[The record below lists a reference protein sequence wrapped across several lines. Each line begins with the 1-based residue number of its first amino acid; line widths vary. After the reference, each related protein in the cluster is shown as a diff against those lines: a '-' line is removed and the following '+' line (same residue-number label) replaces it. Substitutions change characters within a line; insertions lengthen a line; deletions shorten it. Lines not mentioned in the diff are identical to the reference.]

1 RCLKGGCAVRRVG
14 VRGDSEERAYR
25 RPFDPEVAA
34 QVLDALGVDGFAR
47 VVQCWVCSV
56 SGLPKRQAVLVRMR
70 ETWRVRGEDTGVPV
84 ERVFYLRHDR
94 GEWYLDG
101 SCRTLPN
108 ELDAVFDRGPVSR
121 GRTPLES
128 LVEQVYEEAESA
140 AGIGRGVV
148 PEYSKESAE
157 WYGMHID
164 RRRA

>member
-1 RCLKGGCAVRRVG
+1 
-14 VRGDSEERAYR
+14 
-25 RPFDPEVAA
+25 
-34 QVLDALGVDGFAR
+34 
-47 VVQCWVCSV
+47 
-56 SGLPKRQAVLVRMR
+56 RQAVLVRMR

-101 SCRTLPN
+101 SCRALPN
-108 ELDAVFDRGPVSR
+108 ELDAVFDRGPARV
-121 GRTPLES
+121 RTPLES

-164 RRRA
+164 RRRGA